1 MNGLESNGYQRHLSL
16 YNKGV
21 CVAQEKQDFPVILS
35 SDYLAVPNNL
45 LLSLSLSLSLSLIGA
60 TGVTSY
66 TNILLY
72 ARVKNGAKPLGKGL
86 ARDSVAC
93 FVVPVGQVTRI
104 GLRKF

>member
-1 MNGLESNGYQRHLSL
+1 M
-16 YNKGV
+16 
-21 CVAQEKQDFPVILS
+21 AQGKQDFPVILS

-45 LLSLSLSLSLSLIGA
+45 LLSLIGA
-60 TGVTSY
+60 TGVTPY

-93 FVVPVGQVTRI
+93 FVVSVGQVSANGYKLRFTRSFRNKPE
-104 GLRKF
+104 L